1 MKIETLKDL
10 KNLVNLMRKTG
21 IDKIEVCGV
30 KVELGAL
37 PEIVDSRKNRISN
50 LQENQV
56 FIPGGV
62 DQDTRIDMPDE
73 LTEEQKMFW
82 SSSDTQGEVL

>member
-1 MKIETLKDL
+1 MQLESLKDL
-10 KNLVNLMRKTG
+10 EKLVKLCRKLG
-21 IDKIEVCGV
+21 VDKIEVDGV
-30 KVELGAL
+30 KVELGAP

-56 FIPGGV
+56 FIPGGI

-82 SSSDTQGEVL
+82 SSSDSQGEAI